1 MQHKM
6 TKLEVCEKNKLSPT
20 KRNPKESV
28 RQNNERHPDG
38 NRRTQS
44 RNTRRNKKRQA
55 GINAE
60 NLTTKGV
67 KHTV

>member
-6 TKLEVCEKNKLSPT
+6 TQLEVREKNKLSPT

-28 RQNNERHPDG
+28 QQNNERYPG

-44 RNTRRNKKRQA
+44 RNTRRTNKRQA
-55 GINAE
+55 GINAD